1 MSQKIQVKFYPLTSE
16 ITTMLRKSKLTAAEW
31 RIWSYL
37 TEIDP
42 FGDRYHDIDS
52 LDVMSKCD
60 CSRATFY
67 RAIAKFQKLGL
78 FDFQDKGFSVRN
90 LTGAS
95 TLTSD
100 DEQPNRKKSSKR
112 GFKNQTATVSKLQTN
127 SQNCESSLKNE
138 TAISKMRLDS
148 QKCDNQPPEPL
159 PDKASGSPK
168 TLKTYRDFKKTLSEG
183 ERENFFSFVKDQ
195 IRNLEKPINDLEA
208 WLASKTKAKENR
220 WEIYY
225 RNYQGQATKQ
235 KSKTRNNQEVESTY
249 TRAEKLAAIA
259 RFKAERNR
267 NLPNLDRDSSQNPAQ
282 NLENQQNGQ

>member
-208 WLASKTKAKENR
+208 WLASKNAANQNR
-220 WEIYY
+220 WEVYY
-225 RNYQGQATKQ
+225 QRYQEEELKRKTINENRNSSTKQ
-235 KSKTRNNQEVESTY
+235 LTLE
-249 TRAEKLAAIA
+249 EKRRAIA
-259 RFKAERNR
+259 NFKNR
-267 NLPNLDRDSSQNPAQ
+267 HNLVIQEPETFPSNP
-282 NLENQQNGQ
+282 ETNQ